1 MKNVKIHTIT
11 KKQAKS
17 YMVLAVRNLK
27 ASPNE
32 ISEQELWD
40 EMETVM
46 SMYQP
51 YQAVEMVADTIKDNY
66 RVK

>member
-17 YMVLAVRNLK
+17 YMVLALRNLK
-27 ASPNE
+27 ASPNV

-46 SMYQP
+46 SIYQP
-51 YQAVEMVADTIKDNY
+51 YQAVEMVMDKINDSY